1 MTTLDISIQ
10 ALEHNI
16 DIIRELAGRSQIIA
30 VLKGNAYG
38 LGLCRF
44 AAFLEKRGIRHFA
57 VTELSDAIALRDN
70 NIEGEILLLTPIH
83 DAESI
88 TLAIK
93 NGITMSVTS
102 YENGKVIEQ
111 TAGYLN
117 HFFAHV
123 HMCIDTGFGRY
134 GFLYNDEPEVK
145 GRCIEE
151 ITDISQNMHHIHV
164 TGIYS
169 HFHAACS
176 KNECSVR
183 NQFDLF
189 EELCGTL
196 EDDGVLVGMK
206 HISSST
212 SLVRFPDM
220 NLDAVRIGSA
230 FLGRLAVENPYDF
243 ANVCKRSAA
252 VDDIYEL
259 PAGHNVGYGTGFRLA
274 KATRTAVVSA
284 GYFHGLGMTRETNY
298 RRPSF
303 LGMLR
308 LCKHACINKKTTATF
323 DGSSMPVLG
332 QINMNSC
339 ILDASRV
346 KIAVG
351 DQVSFSI
358 NPLFVNSSVPRVY
371 C

>member
-1 MTTLDISIQ
+1 
-10 ALEHNI
+10 
-16 DIIRELAGRSQIIA
+16 
-30 VLKGNAYG
+30 
-38 LGLCRF
+38 
-44 AAFLEKRGIRHFA
+44 
-57 VTELSDAIALRDN
+57 
-70 NIEGEILLLTPIH
+70 
-83 DAESI
+83 
-88 TLAIK
+88 
-93 NGITMSVTS
+93 
-102 YENGKVIEQ
+102 
-111 TAGYLN
+111 
-117 HFFAHV
+117 
-123 HMCIDTGFGRY
+123 MCIDTGFGRY

-183 NQFDLF
+183 NQFNLF
-189 EELCGTL
+189 EELCGSL

-243 ANVCKRSAA
+243 ANVCKLSAA

-323 DGSSMPVLG
+323 DGRSMPVLG

-351 DQVSFSI
+351 DQVSFPI